1 MTERKDRKEPGQNK
15 TRFFSMRR
23 STLAMAGL
31 AVVLLVAL
39 LVTGLIVRSNE
50 RRQLDPAFLPR
61 YTNIWSIYGDGR
73 VRFVTLIFPAP
84 GDANE
89 VINVA
94 GPLVPDQAAV
104 EDVRAIGGEIL
115 TGEYPLG
122 PGHDSADVYGL
133 YTVEREDLSKGY
145 GIDVLAQRSPYIT
158 VDETDPAMREL
169 ALGAQLPGTYKEVTV
184 AVAFPRGTEIV
195 ETAGEEPT
203 HEEQI
208 GGWVVSYY
216 DASSFVG
223 TETIRVTYIPD
234 TASSPRDLDPWRVD
248 SKR

>member
-1 MTERKDRKEPGQNK
+1 MGSKESEQNK

-31 AVVLLVAL
+31 AVALLIAL

-50 RRQLDPAFLPR
+50 RKQLDPDFLPR
-61 YTNIWSIYGDGR
+61 YTNIWSIYGDDR

-84 GDANE
+84 DDSSE
-89 VINVA
+89 VVNVA

-122 PGHDSADVYGL
+122 PGHDSTNFYGL
-133 YTVEREDLSKGY
+133 YTVEREELLKGY
-145 GIDVLAQRSPYIT
+145 GIDVLAQRSPYVT

-169 ALGAQLPGTYKEVTV
+169 ALGAQLPGVYKQVIV

-195 ETAGEEPT
+195 ETAGEEPI

-208 GGWVVSYY
+208 GGWQVYYY
-216 DASSFVG
+216 DASHFEGS
-223 TETIRVTYIPD
+223 ETIRVTYLPD
-234 TASSPRDLDPWRVD
+234 TASSPRELDPWRVD